1 MNDDSLP
8 RLLEQLREA
17 KPDYAGSLVREAIVV
32 LVGKRAVEPLIH
44 LLDDTNETVA
54 TDACVTL
61 GLLRDRRAVAPIAA
75 RLDRFGWNGPNALG
89 NLGGSHASDALLRYL
104 DAKSGWKIPTIRMLG
119 FLRERR
125 AIPALI
131 KLLPVD
137 HAHMFATEGI
147 GKLDLGD
154 NAAVSLGKIGKPAG
168 DALVGALTHSDAF
181 VRERAATA
189 LVEVKYSKAAPLLL
203 KQLDDDTLPA
213 VAAADA
219 LAALKEKRAIPVL
232 LRWLER
238 SRTTPFPKAAVGCL
252 GAIGDP
258 RLFSVLANIA
268 DGPDRELASTA
279 TYALGGLRCDES
291 FRYLEKCPRDRVL
304 QAYYA
309 LGAQKDPRAF
319 ALLTERLKFSDNEE
333 AMVLAV
339 VLQKLGDPRAIPV
352 LMKRSAVSRPPL
364 DMDIFPA
371 VAGLGKEGIKMIGAL
386 ANSKDES
393 CLSDAIFALEVS
405 RSLEALRYLRPL
417 LKHRDSDVVKTAI
430 SAMFEILTAHRKT
443 GP

>member
-1 MNDDSLP
+1 MHDDPLP

-17 KPDYAGSLVREAIVV
+17 KPDYVGSLVREAIVV

-89 NLGGSHASDALLRYL
+89 NLGGSHASEALLRCL
-104 DAKSGWKIPTIRMLG
+104 DAKNGWKIPTIRMLG

-125 AIPALI
+125 AILALI
-131 KLLPVD
+131 KLLPEG
-137 HAHMFATEGI
+137 HGHGFAWEGL
-147 GKLDLGD
+147 GQTDLED
-154 NAAVSLGKIGKPAG
+154 NAANSLGKIGKPAG
-168 DALVGALTHSDAF
+168 DALIGALTHSDSY

-189 LVEVKYSKAAPLLL
+189 LVEVKYPKAAPLLL

-213 VAAADA
+213 IAAADA
-219 LAALKEKRAIPVL
+219 LAALKEKRIIPIL

-238 SRTTPFPKAAVGCL
+238 AKTSHFPGTAIRCL
-252 GAIGDP
+252 GTIGDP
-258 RLFSVLANIA
+258 RTFSVLANIA

-279 TYALGGLRCDES
+279 TNALGGLRCQE
-291 FRYLEKCPRDRVL
+291 
-304 QAYYA
+304 
-309 LGAQKDPRAF
+309 
-319 ALLTERLKFSDNEE
+319 
-333 AMVLAV
+333 
-339 VLQKLGDPRAIPV
+339 LGDPRAIPL

-364 DMDIFPA
+364 NFDIFPA
-371 VAGLGKEGIKMIGAL
+371 VAGLGKEGVKTIGAL

-393 CLSDAIFALEVS
+393 CLSDAIFALKVS

-430 SAMFEILTAHRKT
+430 SAMFEILIAHQKT